1 MSAED
6 NQGETDREQEGS
18 SEDERVVP
26 YDQPYE
32 DRMLNYIYDIRWH
45 GSRLWEDDTVNIMD
59 WNANAWSYAAQ
70 YDYLMDSWMISQG
83 PGARASPHECCW
95 NIQKCAMG
103 QDQTWHRYG
112 KLFGMQQL
120 IHF

>member
-45 GSRLWEDDTVNIMD
+45 G
-59 WNANAWSYAAQ
+59 
-70 YDYLMDSWMISQG
+70 
-83 PGARASPHECCW
+83 
-95 NIQKCAMG
+95 
-103 QDQTWHRYG
+103 
-112 KLFGMQQL
+112 
-120 IHF
+120 